1 MLSLATI
8 ECSVFVNKPVNRSGY
23 IALSPADLDQLT
35 DVQFSKPKD
44 QASRILVR
52 GSGLVARGPQFLENG
67 PL

>member
-23 IALSPADLDQLT
+23 IALSSADLDQLT

-44 QASRILVR
+44 QAPRILGG
-52 GSGLVARGPQFLENG
+52 GSGLLARGRRFLEIV